1 MLVHIHQL
9 HIQNADWIQNHTTN
23 AVRHTLTI
31 PYIAPNPIVWI
42 LLSFSLCL
50 SLSYTEGLS
59 LSLFIRLQFSL
70 YLAASVLRSLSNLPH
85 SCCSPL
91 SSLSSHRCRH
101 SVLTSN
107 SDCLSQKKIFIT
119 YNLQSQNFQ
128 TTHAI
133 LLLQQTS
140 KSTLV
145 QTSAY
150 YDR

>member
-1 MLVHIHQL
+1 MQTIGYKITPLVDHPL
-9 HIQNADWIQNHTTN
+9 HCPQPDCMDSF
-23 AVRHTLTI
+23 
-31 PYIAPNPIVWI
+31 IV
-42 LLSFSLCL
+42 LFV
-50 SLSYTEGLS
+50 SLSQLYRGTLS

-85 SCCSPL
+85 SCCFPL
-91 SSLSSHRCRH
+91 SSLSSHRCLH

-140 KSTLV
+140 KSTLA